1 MSTISDES
9 LKDKCKRLQKECD
22 YKIDTDKYVLVHID
36 GRSFSTKIKKRFK
49 RPFDNDFIKMMDK
62 TAVYLCEN
70 TQGAR
75 MAYVQSDE
83 ISLLLRKA
91 NPKGDIFFSGRL
103 CKMQS
108 IIASMATAIFNSL
121 MVSYRLLNQSEGVAG
136 VVQNPS
142 LYNFDCKVW
151 AVDSINDAMAWFL
164 FRNIDCVRNSKEQLA
179 QTYYSHRQLLN
190 FTCDEQIGILKKEKD
205 INWHDFPEGHKYG
218 RMIYPEEYLYTRE
231 LPENDD
237 SVTETTFVRKRWTIH
252 DGMDLT
258 NPENREKLKK
268 II

>member
-1 MSTISDES
+1 MCTISDES
-9 LKDKCKRLQKECD
+9 LKDKCKRLQKDCD
-22 YKIDTDKYVLVHID
+22 YKIDVDKYVLVHVD

-49 RPFDNDFIKMMDK
+49 RPFDNDFINMMDK

-83 ISLLLRKA
+83 ISLLLRKT

-121 MVSYRLLNQSEGVAG
+121 MVSYRLLKQSGGVAG
-136 VVQNPS
+136 IVQNPS

-151 AVDSINDAMAWFL
+151 TVDNVNDVMAWFL

-179 QTYYSHRQLLN
+179 QTYYSHRQLMN
-190 FTCDEQIGILKKEKD
+190 ITCDEQIEVLKNEKGID
-205 INWHDFPEGHKYG
+205 WHEFPEGQKYG
-218 RMIYPEEYLYTRE
+218 RLIYPEERIYTR
-231 LPENDD
+231 DD
-237 SVTETTFVRKRWTIH
+237 IKGDVSDEDTVYVRRKWVVL
-252 DGMDLT
+252 DGMNLT
-258 NPENREKLKK
+258 NPENRERLNR